1 MSDTTYNVNF
11 FTPKSEAAKA
21 NMKVVVTML
30 IVWFVAVFGFQF
42 LLNAMNTPTPE
53 PMHAVYAK
61 AWAAVSNGAG
71 TEADKK
77 DLAKALLM
85 VLGKNVALQPADKP
99 ILKNALS
106 AVVRGLGVQD
116 SDPQAAA
123 TAIGLGTD
131 AFDPLLASILKS
143 SLVPVTSDVISDEH
157 KLALPRIMDLYLIH
171 NRSALTDTRFMGF
184 PFHYWFTAQFLLIMF
199 VGLCWLFCYMT
210 DVANVKH
217 NLEQEGVEP
226 NLAATIPVG
235 NASEKKPEDKKE

>member
-1 MSDTTYNVNF
+1 MSDATYNVNF

-21 NMKVVVTML
+21 NKRVVVTML

-42 LLNAMNTPTPE
+42 LLTATNSPTPE
-53 PMHAVYAK
+53 PTHAVYAK
-61 AWAAVSNGAG
+61 AWPAVSGGAG

-77 DLAKALLM
+77 ELARALLM
-85 VLGKNVALQPADKP
+85 VLGKNVSLRAADKP
-99 ILKNALS
+99 ILKGALS

-131 AFDPLLASILKS
+131 GFDPLLVSILKS
-143 SLVPVTSDVISDEH
+143 SLVPVTSDAISDEH
-157 KLALPRIMDLYLIH
+157 KLALPKIMDLYLIH
-171 NRSALTDTRFMGF
+171 NRSALTDTRFLGF

-210 DVANVKH
+210 DVANIKY
-217 NLEQEGVEP
+217 NLEQEGAAP
-226 NLAATIPVG
+226 NLAAT
-235 NASEKKPEDKKE
+235 AKPAENTAEDKKE

>member
-1 MSDTTYNVNF
+1 MSDVTYNVNF

-21 NMKVVVTML
+21 NKRVVMTML

-42 LLNAMNTPTPE
+42 MLTAMNTPTPE

-61 AWAAVSNGAG
+61 AWPEVSSGAG
-71 TEADKK
+71 SEVDKK
-77 DLAKALLM
+77 DLARSLLM
-85 VLGKNVALQPADKP
+85 VLGKNVSLRAADKP
-99 ILKNALS
+99 ILKSALS

-131 AFDPLLASILKS
+131 GFDPLLVSILKS

-157 KLALPRIMDLYLIH
+157 KLALPKIMDLYLIH
-171 NRSALTDTRFMGF
+171 NRSALTDTRFLGF

-199 VGLCWLFCYMT
+199 VSLCWLFCYMT
-210 DVANVKH
+210 DIANVKY

-226 NLAATIPVG
+226 NLAVTAKPAENTPEE
-235 NASEKKPEDKKE
+235 EKE